1 MDSKVA
7 TLNIF
12 LESYYY
18 YLKTARPLSILI
30 LYLIKNTYVSD
41 VKVNSWRLT
50 QYYINRAVPNVPSN
64 PRFVAE
70 NDLCYTTLDL
80 EALNHLRSTPFST
93 STKRQRGPIVLFL
106 PFWVHCIEHLSDL
119 LSNQF
124 RGKNKLMFSSRH
136 VIYLNC
142 VYVKDIDESNSIE
155 KGKQP
160 PKLLLVT
167 LILLVY
173 QDHDIMYVSNTFYSW

>member
-1 MDSKVA
+1 MFSTHHLVFLLHNNNCASSAENKYLYSKTNMVSKVA

-18 YLKTARPLSILI
+18 YLKSSRSTF
-30 LYLIKNTYVSD
+30 NTYFIPHKKQLCIWS
-41 VKVNSWRLT
+41 KYSWRLT

-80 EALNHLRSTPFST
+80 EALNHLRSTPFSRT
-93 STKRQRGPIVLFL
+93 FTNQPTADQSSLFL

-119 LSNQF
+119 LSNQS
-124 RGKNKLMFSSRH
+124 K
-136 VIYLNC
+136 
-142 VYVKDIDESNSIE
+142 E
-155 KGKQP
+155 KIW
-160 PKLLLVT
+160 LA
-167 LILLVY
+167 
-173 QDHDIMYVSNTFYSW
+173 FF

>member
-30 LYLIKNTYVSD
+30 SCLIKNTYVSD

-80 EALNHLRSTPFST
+80 EALNHLRSTPFSRT
-93 STKRQRGPIVLFL
+93 FTNQPTADQSSLFL

-119 LSNQF
+119 LSNQHKEKIWLAF
-124 RGKNKLMFSSRH
+124 TKMTCEKPYSSSTRHYVQIIRGYSL
-136 VIYLNC
+136 
-142 VYVKDIDESNSIE
+142 ESENSNMI
-155 KGKQP
+155 
-160 PKLLLVT
+160 
-167 LILLVY
+167 
-173 QDHDIMYVSNTFYSW
+173 F

>member
-80 EALNHLRSTPFST
+80 EALNHLRSTPFSRT
-93 STKRQRGPIVLFL
+93 FTNQPTADQSSLFL
-106 PFWVHCIEHLSDL
+106 PFWVHCIEHLSEL
-119 LSNQF
+119 LSNQSKE
-124 RGKNKLMFSSRH
+124 KNLT
-136 VIYLNC
+136 C
-142 VYVKDIDESNSIE
+142 V
-155 KGKQP
+155 
-160 PKLLLVT
+160 
-167 LILLVY
+167 
-173 QDHDIMYVSNTFYSW
+173 H